1 MSGWTKAK
9 RIAAAKKAARTRK
22 RNAKA
27 VKRKTPTR
35 RKKRVI
41 GKKKSGKK
49 TWQKKASD
57 KISDSEGIY
66 MELLKEEFGSE
77 SIIFKTGNAEK
88 EKYPSFVGVP
98 DIAIYINKKLEF
110 YEIKPAIPKRNQN
123 KKNEI
128 KDLKASFL
136 KEHQMNWIKNNCLEK
151 GRRRLSPIV
160 NLVFYKKG
168 KNYTY
173 YRKKLTSRNLAKY
186 SRNSDE
192 KSKKRILKNI
202 MKKKKFSLKYQ

>member
-1 MSGWTKAK
+1 MVGWTKAK
-9 RIAAAKKAARTRK
+9 RSAAAKKAARTRK

-27 VKRKTPTR
+27 VKRKTPRR
-35 RKKRVI
+35 RKRIV
-41 GKKKSGKK
+41 GKKKSSKK

-57 KISDSEGIY
+57 KISDSEGRY

-110 YEIKPAIPKRNQN
+110 YEIKPAIPKQNQN

-128 KDLKASFL
+128 KNLKSSFL
-136 KEHQMNWIKNNCLEK
+136 KEHQVDWIKNN
-151 GRRRLSPIV
+151 
-160 NLVFYKKG
+160 
-168 KNYTY
+168 
-173 YRKKLTSRNLAKY
+173 
-186 SRNSDE
+186 
-192 KSKKRILKNI
+192 
-202 MKKKKFSLKYQ
+202 